1 MIRVANEENEIWVEF
16 PISFILWTVPL
27 QKLNFE
33 IFDFYV
39 FRGLENFWF
48 FRRRKKVCT
57 ELSVTWTTSNIGKSV
72 NQEQTWLV

>member
-39 FRGLENFWF
+39 FRSLENFWF
-48 FRRRKKVCT
+48 LDGGK
-57 ELSVTWTTSNIGKSV
+57 KSV
-72 NQEQTWLV
+72 QNYRSHEQLPILEKV